1 MRYYFNYNSLSLDSG
16 IINVHPSLLPR
27 YRGGAP
33 IAHTILNGDKET
45 GISIMDIR
53 AKRQGKKE
61 VTH

>member
-1 MRYYFNYNSLSLDSG
+1 MIRYYFNYNSFSLDSG

-33 IAHTILNGDKET
+33 ITHTILNGDKET

-53 AKRQGKKE
+53 AKR
-61 VTH
+61 